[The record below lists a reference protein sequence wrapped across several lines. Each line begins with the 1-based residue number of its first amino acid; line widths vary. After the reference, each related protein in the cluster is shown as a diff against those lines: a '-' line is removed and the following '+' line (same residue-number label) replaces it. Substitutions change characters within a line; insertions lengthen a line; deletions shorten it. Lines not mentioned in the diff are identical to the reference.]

1 MPTRVFRAEES
12 SSVHKTC
19 SSAMETQQKTGSVF
33 SNNYKIFRKGGDGF
47 NQWIILCLGLLN
59 AVLLI
64 VAVVLGIN
72 CAKVKED
79 SLHISNPAVTQL
91 FNELDYLRSN
101 HSDVIEAEEEAKKAL
116 ESAINNHKE
125 VKVKIE
131 QLKTV
136 NDGYQKQMQAL
147 QMEKANL
154 KSNISALEGSCGG
167 CLPGWAL
174 FNSSCYFF
182 SYTES
187 STVKKNWHQS
197 REDCGSRGSDLV
209 VIDDQEEQKFV
220 SSKIQNMKTSDQWWQ
235 NGFWI
240 GITDIETEDRWV
252 WINNVTE
259 VEQRYWMDG
268 EPNDQGTNGEDCG
281 VAVSSI
287 FNPWKTRYDGRC
299 NWHNLHWI
307 CETPL
312 TS

>member
-1 MPTRVFRAEES
+1 MDNPQRRPNENNDTP
-12 SSVHKTC
+12 
-19 SSAMETQQKTGSVF
+19 
-33 SNNYKIFRKGGDGF
+33 SNDIFRQGGSTKYPP
-47 NQWIILCLGLLN
+47 IIPFLGLLN

-64 VAVVLGIN
+64 TAVAIGVN
-72 CAKVKED
+72 CAKVKEG

-91 FNELDYLRSN
+91 FSELDYLRSN

-147 QMEKANL
+147 QVEKANL
-154 KSNISALEGSCGG
+154 KSNISVLEGSCGG

-187 STVKKNWHQS
+187 STVKKNWHES
-197 REDCGSRGSDLV
+197 REDCVSRGSDLV
-209 VIDDQEEQKFV
+209 VIDNQEEQKYV
-220 SSKIQNMKTSDQWWQ
+220 SNIIQNMKTSDSKWE

-240 GITDIETEDRWV
+240 GLTDMENEGNWT

-259 VEQRYWMDG
+259 VQQRYWMDG
-268 EPNDQGTNGEDCG
+268 EPNNGGHFGEHCG
-281 VAVSSI
+281 VAVHSA
-287 FNPWKTRYDGRC
+287 FNPWKTRYDGNC
-299 NWHNLHWI
+299 DLKQLHWM
-307 CETPL
+307 CEM
-312 TS
+312 

>member
-1 MPTRVFRAEES
+1 
-12 SSVHKTC
+12 
-19 SSAMETQQKTGSVF
+19 METMTHRPMIYLGKVRVSSTVTAINFSSFFPGGSTF
-33 SNNYKIFRKGGDGF
+33 PKYPR
-47 NQWIILCLGLLN
+47 IIPFLGLLN

-64 VAVVLGIN
+64 TAVVIGVN

-91 FNELDYLRSN
+91 FSELDYLQSN

-136 NDGYQKQMQAL
+136 NDGYQKQIQAL

-154 KSNISALEGSCGG
+154 KSNISTLEGSCGG
-167 CLPGWAL
+167 CLPGWGL

-187 STVKKNWHQS
+187 STVKNNWHES
-197 REDCGSRGSDLV
+197 REDCIRRGSDLV
-209 VIDDQEEQKFV
+209 VIDNQEEQKYV
-220 SSKIQNMKTSDQWWQ
+220 SNMIQNMKTTSNIWE

-240 GITDIETEDRWV
+240 GITDMENEGTWV

-268 EPNDQGTNGEDCG
+268 EPNNAGNVGEHCG
-281 VAVSSI
+281 ATVHSN
-287 FNPWKTRYDGRC
+287 FNPWKTRYDGKC
-299 NWHNLHWI
+299 DFQQLHWI
-307 CETPL
+307 CEM
-312 TS
+312 